1 MTAPMQTPDQQAN
14 RRRRRRG
21 ARLCAALAAAAGL
34 IAAAPA
40 SSPAQ
45 QVQLAPFGGQ
55 AYSSPFFVA
64 SPPGDASRVFVVE
77 GRGTIR
83 LVKDGVTQPV
93 PFLDVSADVRDQTE
107 GGCECGMFSMAAAP
121 DYATSGLF
129 YVFYTRSA
137 APEAN
142 HYLRIEEFRRSTA
155 NPDRADP
162 GSRRIVLEIPHFG
175 ASNHNG
181 GQLQFGPDGHLYIST
196 GDGGNTPFA
205 AQDLG
210 SMLGKLLRID
220 PRGAAPFQ
228 YAIPQDN
235 PFRDGAGPNADEV
248 YSYGL
253 RNPYRFSFDRST
265 GDLVIGDVGGGA
277 WEEIDFKSEDAG
289 RGANFGWPCFEGRHA
304 NLTSGVCATPPAN
317 HSPPAHEYANPEP
330 GGAAISGGYVIRDP
344 GLPSLAGRY
353 VYADT
358 FGALPGLHTIALSPS
373 GGSGN
378 AGLGVSLE
386 TTVSFGQD
394 ACGRVYAA
402 SLGGP
407 VARLAPPDGAAPCK
421 LAPRPALRTPAAGK
435 AAKRGAVLVDV
446 ACDEDCTVEAS
457 ASIKVKGRK
466 RAKGGKAFTL
476 SAGDATARLQAGQFA
491 RLRLALTKKQR
502 RRLARALKAR
512 RFAVARIHVAATG
525 GGGGTERASAKVRQ
539 RR

>member
-1 MTAPMQTPDQQAN
+1 MTAPMQTPEPKA
-14 RRRRRRG
+14 RRRRR
-21 ARLCAALAAAAGL
+21 AVRLCAAMAVSAGL
-34 IAAAPA
+34 IGAAPA
-40 SSPAQ
+40 AATAQ

-55 AYSSPFFVA
+55 EYSSPFFA
-64 SPPGDASRVFVVE
+64 TSPPGDPSRVFVVE
-77 GRGTIR
+77 GPGTIR
-83 LVKDGVTQPV
+83 LVKDGVTQPA
-93 PFLDVSADVRDQTE
+93 PFLDVSAEVLSQTE

-142 HYLRIEEFRRSTA
+142 HYLRVEEYRRSAA

-162 GSRRIVLEIPHFG
+162 GSRRIVLEIPHLG

-181 GQLQFGPDGHLYIST
+181 GQLQFGPDDHLYVAT

-205 AQDLG
+205 AQELG
-210 SMLGKLLRID
+210 SMLGKILRID

-265 GDLVIGDVGGGA
+265 GDLAIGDVGNGA
-277 WEEIDFKSEDAG
+277 WEEIDFKSEGAG
-289 RGANFGWPCFEGRHA
+289 RGANFGWPCFEGNHT
-304 NLTSGVCATPPAN
+304 LVTGGICSTPLAN
-317 HSPPAHEYANPEP
+317 HSPPAHEYANPDA
-330 GGAAISGGYVIRDP
+330 GGAAVSGGYVIRDP
-344 GLPSLAGRY
+344 GLPALAGRY
-353 VYADT
+353 VYADSY
-358 FGALPGLHTIALSPS
+358 GAVPDLRTIALSPTGAS
-373 GGSGN
+373 GDAS
-378 AGLGVSLE
+378 LGVNV
-386 TTVSFGQD
+386 TNTVSFGQD
-394 ACGRVYAA
+394 ACGRVYVV
-402 SLGGP
+402 SILGS
-407 VARLAPPDGAAPCK
+407 VSRLAAPGGAAPCK

-435 AAKRGAVLVDV
+435 AARRGAVLVDV
-446 ACDEDCTVEAS
+446 ACDEDCTAEAS
-457 ASIKVKGRK
+457 ATIKVKGRK
-466 RAKGGKAFTL
+466 RAKRGKAFSLAAEGVT
-476 SAGDATARLQAGQFA
+476 TRLQAGQFA
-491 RLRLALTKKQR
+491 RLRLELTKKQR
-502 RRLARALKAR
+502 RRLAGALRAR